1 MATLKDIAA
10 RAGVSTAT
18 VSRILNQD
26 DSLSV
31 TDTTRNNV
39 LRIAQEL
46 HYNKRKTAAPAMTI
60 GIFQW
65 ISLLDETEDPYYQD
79 IRSGIEQYCAEKKIE
94 VIRAFESD
102 HNYMETL
109 KDVPALLCIG
119 KYSESQ
125 QKKLQ
130 TLSPHVLFLDMRTPQ
145 INCNTITLDF
155 GQAVYDAMD
164 YLTGLG
170 HRHIAYLGGKEQLT
184 DSTIYFEER
193 KDAFIRYC
201 TQHGLIWEPYIKEE
215 EFSVESGYHMALSLI
230 KDAQQEKVPL
240 PTAVFA
246 ASDPIAIGAMRAFY
260 KYNYRVPEDISII
273 GFDDI
278 SAAGFLNPPLT
289 TIHAPA
295 LQMGRYA
302 AHYVTQMT
310 DRFME
315 DEALPVRI
323 TLPCTLHIRESCQ
336 KPQRL
341 CSKKAE

>member
-1 MATLKDIAA
+1 MATLKDIAQ

-26 DSLSV
+26 ETLSV
-31 TDTTRNNV
+31 TENTRNNV

-46 HYNKRKTAAPAMTI
+46 HYNKKRTSAPSMTI

-65 ISLLDETEDPYYQD
+65 ISLSDETEDPYYQD
-79 IRSGIEQYCAEKKIE
+79 IRNGIEQYCAEQKIE

-102 HNYMETL
+102 HNYADTL
-109 KDVPALLCIG
+109 RDVPALICVG
-119 KYSESQ
+119 KYSDIQRQELE
-125 QKKLQ
+125 KL
-130 TLSPHVLFLDMRTPQ
+130 SSHVLFLDMRTSQ

-170 HRHIAYLGGKEQLT
+170 HRHIAYLGGREQLT

-201 TQHGLIWEPYIKEE
+201 TQHELCWEPYIREE
-215 EFSVESGYHMALSLI
+215 DFSVESGYRMALSLI
-230 KDAQQEKVPL
+230 KAREEGTSLL

-260 KYNYRVPEDISII
+260 KYDYRIPDDISIV

-295 LQMGRYA
+295 FQMGRYA
-302 AHYVTQMT
+302 AHYVIQMT
-310 DRFME
+310 DTFTQQ
-315 DEALPVRI
+315 EALPVRI
-323 TLPCTLHIRESCQ
+323 TLPCSLRIRESCGAPR
-336 KPQRL
+336 KDF
-341 CSKKAE
+341 S

>member
-1 MATLKDIAA
+1 MATLKDIAQ

-26 DSLSV
+26 ETLSV
-31 TDTTRNNV
+31 TENTRNNV

-46 HYNKRKTAAPAMTI
+46 HYNKKRTSAPSMTI

-65 ISLLDETEDPYYQD
+65 ISLSDETEDPYYQD
-79 IRSGIEQYCAEKKIE
+79 IRNGIEQYCAEQKIE

-102 HNYMETL
+102 HNYADTL
-109 KDVPALLCIG
+109 RDVPALICVG
-119 KYSESQ
+119 KYSDSQ
-125 QKKLQ
+125 RQELEKL
-130 TLSPHVLFLDMRTPQ
+130 SSHVLFLDMRTSQ

-170 HRHIAYLGGKEQLT
+170 HRHIAYLGGREQLT

-201 TQHGLIWEPYIKEE
+201 TQHELCWEPYIREE
-215 EFSVESGYHMALSLI
+215 DFSVESGYRMALSLI
-230 KDAQQEKVPL
+230 KAREEGTSLL

-260 KYNYRVPEDISII
+260 KYDYRIPDDISIV

-278 SAAGFLNPPLT
+278 STAGFLNPPLT

-295 LQMGRYA
+295 FQMGRYA
-302 AHYVTQMT
+302 AHYVIQMT
-310 DRFME
+310 DTFTQQ
-315 DEALPVRI
+315 EALPIRI
-323 TLPCTLHIRESCQ
+323 TLPCSLRIRESCGAPR
-336 KPQRL
+336 KDF
-341 CSKKAE
+341 S

>member
-1 MATLKDIAA
+1 MATLKDIAQ

-26 DSLSV
+26 ETLSV
-31 TDTTRNNV
+31 TEPTRNNV

-46 HYNKRKTAAPAMTI
+46 HYNKKKNTAPSMTV

-79 IRSGIEQYCAEKKIE
+79 IRSGIEQYCAEQKIE

-102 HNYMETL
+102 HNYMDTL
-109 KDVPALLCIG
+109 KDVPALICIG
-119 KYSESQ
+119 KYSDSQ
-125 QKKLQ
+125 RKELEK
-130 TLSPHVLFLDMRTPQ
+130 LSPHVLFLDMRTSQ

-164 YLTGLG
+164 YLTSLG
-170 HRHIAYLGGKEQLT
+170 HRHIAYLGGREQLT

-201 TQHGLIWEPYIKEE
+201 TQHDLCWKPYIREE

-230 KDAQQEKVPL
+230 KAEKNGTSPL

-260 KYNYRVPEDISII
+260 KYSYRVPDDISIV

-295 LQMGRYA
+295 FQMGRYA
-302 AHYVTQMT
+302 AHYVIQMT
-310 DRFME
+310 DTFIQQ
-315 DEALPVRI
+315 EALPVRI
-323 TLPCTLHIRESCQ
+323 TLPCTLRIRESCGAPR
-336 KPQRL
+336 K
-341 CSKKAE
+341 

>member
-1 MATLKDIAA
+1 MATLKDIAE

-18 VSRILNQD
+18 VSRILNED
-26 DSLSV
+26 ETLSV
-31 TDTTRNNV
+31 TDTTRRNV

-46 HYNKRKTAAPAMTI
+46 HYNKKKTSAPSMTI

-102 HNYMETL
+102 HNYMDTL
-109 KDVPALLCIG
+109 RDVPALICIG
-119 KYSESQ
+119 KYGDRQRKE
-125 QKKLQ
+125 LQ
-130 TLSPHVLFLDMRTPQ
+130 SLSSHVLFLDMRTPQ
-145 INCNTITLDF
+145 INCNTNTLDF

-170 HRHIAYLGGKEQLT
+170 HRRIAYLGGKEQLT

-201 TQHGLIWEPYIKEE
+201 TQHDLCWEPYMKEE
-215 EFSVESGYHMALSLI
+215 EFSVESGYHMALELI
-230 KDAQQEKVPL
+230 QAHKQGAEPL

-260 KYNYRVPEDISII
+260 KYNYRVPDDISIV

-295 LQMGRYA
+295 FQMGQYA

-310 DRFME
+310 DSFTQQ
-315 DEALPVRI
+315 EALPVRI
-323 TLPCTLHIRESCQ
+323 TLPCTLCIRESCG
-336 KPQRL
+336 KPR
-341 CSKKAE
+341 E

>member
-1 MATLKDIAA
+1 MATLKDIAEK
-10 RAGVSTAT
+10 AGVSTAT

-26 DSLSV
+26 GTLSV
-31 TDTTRNNV
+31 TDATRQNV

-46 HYNKRKTAAPAMTI
+46 HYNKKKTTASSMSI

-79 IRSGIEQYCAEKKIE
+79 IRSGIEQYCAEYKIE

-102 HNYMETL
+102 PGYMETL
-109 KDVPALLCIG
+109 RDVPALICIG
-119 KYSESQ
+119 KYSDSQ
-125 QKKLQ
+125 RKNLE
-130 TLSPHVLFLDMRTPQ
+130 TLSSHVLFLDMRTPQ

-155 GQAVYDAMD
+155 GQAVYDAMN

-201 TQHGLIWEPYIKEE
+201 TQHDLCWEPYIREE
-215 EFSVESGYHMALSLI
+215 AFSVESGYRMALSLI
-230 KDAQQEKVPL
+230 QADREGSAPL

-260 KYNYRVPEDISII
+260 KYDYRVPDDVSII

-278 SAAGFLNPPLT
+278 SAAAFLNPPLT

-302 AHYVTQMT
+302 AHYMTQMT
-310 DRFME
+310 GRSARPDT
-315 DEALPVRI
+315 LPVRI
-323 TLPCTLHIRESCQ
+323 TLPCSLRIRESCAAPRTQ
-336 KPQRL
+336 KDF
-341 CSKKAE
+341 

>member
-1 MATLKDIAA
+1 MATLKDIAQQ
-10 RAGVSTAT
+10 AGVSTAT

-26 DSLSV
+26 ETLSV
-31 TDTTRNNV
+31 TENTRKNV

-46 HYNKRKTAAPAMTI
+46 HYNKKKTSTPTMTV

-79 IRSGIEQYCAEKKIE
+79 IRSGIEQYCAEQKIE

-102 HNYMETL
+102 HNYMDTL
-109 KDVPALLCIG
+109 KDVPALICIG
-119 KYSESQ
+119 KYSSRQ
-125 QKKLQ
+125 QKELQ
-130 TLSPHVLFLDMRTPQ
+130 ELSPHVLFLDMRTPQ

-155 GQAVYDAMD
+155 GQAVYDSMN
-164 YLTGLG
+164 YLTSLG
-170 HRHIAYLGGKEQLT
+170 HRHIAYLGGQEHLT

-201 TQHGLIWEPYIKEE
+201 TQHKLCWKPYIREE
-215 EFSVESGYHMALSLI
+215 EFSVESGYRMALSLI
-230 KDAQQEKVPL
+230 QAAKNNVSPL

-260 KYNYRVPEDISII
+260 KYNYRIPDDISII

-295 LQMGRYA
+295 FQMGQYA
-302 AHYVTQMT
+302 AHYVIQMT
-310 DRFME
+310 DTFTQQ
-315 DEALPVRI
+315 EALPVRI
-323 TLPCTLHIRESCQ
+323 TLPCTLRIRESCGA
-336 KPQRL
+336 PRTEF
-341 CSKKAE
+341 S

>member
-1 MATLKDIAA
+1 MATLKDIAQ

-26 DSLSV
+26 ETLSV
-31 TDTTRNNV
+31 TENTRNNV

-46 HYNKRKTAAPAMTI
+46 HYNKKRTSAPSMTI

-65 ISLLDETEDPYYQD
+65 ISLSDETEDPYYQD
-79 IRSGIEQYCAEKKIE
+79 IRNGIEQYCAEQKIE

-102 HNYMETL
+102 HNYADTL
-109 KDVPALLCIG
+109 RDVPALICVG
-119 KYSESQ
+119 KYSDIQRQELE
-125 QKKLQ
+125 KL
-130 TLSPHVLFLDMRTPQ
+130 SSHVLFLDMRTSQ

-170 HRHIAYLGGKEQLT
+170 HRHIAYLGGREQLT

-201 TQHGLIWEPYIKEE
+201 TQHELYWEPYIREE
-215 EFSVESGYHMALSLI
+215 DFSVESGYRMALSLI
-230 KDAQQEKVPL
+230 KAREEGTSLL

-260 KYNYRVPEDISII
+260 KYDYRIPDDISIV

-295 LQMGRYA
+295 FQMGRYA
-302 AHYVTQMT
+302 AHYVIQMT
-310 DRFME
+310 DTFTQQ
-315 DEALPVRI
+315 EALPVRI
-323 TLPCTLHIRESCQ
+323 TLPCSLRIRESCGAPR
-336 KPQRL
+336 KDF
-341 CSKKAE
+341 S